1 MGKGMQKTKKN
12 FVQVVRRGAARRCGN
27 CDSERRM
34 GQSSPFAR
42 TMNCAATLSKL
53 FNFAFVR
60 AVLAAAPFRPSSFVL
75 RPPASHSQH
84 PEQQLSVAFD

>member
-34 GQSSPFAR
+34 GRSSPFAR

-60 AVLAAAPFRPSSFVL
+60 AVLAAAPFRPSSFD
-75 RPPASHSQH
+75 PPVSPSQH